1 MQKYI
6 LKSYTAIII
15 VITLLGVV
23 ACNHWNHF
31 RLNSNPFTLLDQYP
45 SYIKFESRN
54 LNPNEFFLIYGKK
67 TDAIGEDIVIP
78 YTPHN
83 LISIFETLCLE
94 RTDIAFSEWE
104 YQLIL
109 FYTPYQQD
117 QSLQVEA
124 LYNTV
129 DPVTILIC
137 DEGLLIDGV
146 KYTVPN
152 GRAGGISRLA
162 YALYLSFCYFIYD
175 N

>member
-67 TDAIGEDIVIP
+67 TDAIGEDII
-78 YTPHN
+78 
-83 LISIFETLCLE
+83 
-94 RTDIAFSEWE
+94 
-104 YQLIL
+104 
-109 FYTPYQQD
+109 
-117 QSLQVEA
+117 
-124 LYNTV
+124 
-129 DPVTILIC
+129 
-137 DEGLLIDGV
+137 
-146 KYTVPN
+146 
-152 GRAGGISRLA
+152 
-162 YALYLSFCYFIYD
+162 
-175 N
+175 